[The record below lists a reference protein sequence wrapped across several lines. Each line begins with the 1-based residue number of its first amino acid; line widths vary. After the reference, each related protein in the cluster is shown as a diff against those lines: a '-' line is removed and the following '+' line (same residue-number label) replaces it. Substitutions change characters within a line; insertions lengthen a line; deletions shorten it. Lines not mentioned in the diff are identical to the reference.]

1 MRTPW
6 GQVEAVH
13 EVLREVPGTAEA
25 REIIVLSK
33 SDLADPV
40 DLAALRSRFPRSVA
54 VSCLTGEGLGELR
67 STIEEALPH
76 PTIEMTTVIPYTDGS
91 LLSRIH
97 DAGKLLEPVQ
107 YREEGTWVH
116 AL

>member
-1 MRTPW
+1 M

-67 STIEEALPH
+67 FAIRRSPSTPDH
-76 PTIEMTTVIPYTDGS
+76 RNDNGDS
-91 LLSRIH
+91 
-97 DAGKLLEPVQ
+97 
-107 YREEGTWVH
+107 VH
-116 AL
+116 